1 MLNILMCMSLTDP
14 DARNRR
20 VGSLLQPFAWVL
32 AILAL
37 GTAPF
42 LVDLIESVPASQQ
55 IAVWIPCMFGYILGC
70 IAFGL
75 LLYYS
80 SSHKNRLGIT
90 SYIFAYIAGLILIL
104 GSAKDENTG
113 LPDAFIPALVIYGIA
128 AILLVIYIVHSVAAH
143 QTLQDGVTTTA
154 TVTSAGINGMVNYVQ
169 HWKLTL
175 KFTDQQG
182 KERWFHIGRTGL
194 GYSVGQQFQ
203 IKYNPKKPGSKRGIV
218 VVNG

>member
-1 MLNILMCMSLTDP
+1 MSLTDP

-20 VGSLLQPFAWVL
+20 VGSFLQPFAWVL
-32 AILAL
+32 ALLAL
-37 GTAPF
+37 ATSPF
-42 LVDLIESVPASQQ
+42 LVAIIESVPASQQ
-55 IAVWIPCMFGYILGC
+55 ITAWVICMFSYIIGC

-80 SSHKNRLGIT
+80 SSHKNRLGII
-90 SYIFAYIAGLILIL
+90 SFIFAYVAGLILIL
-104 GSAKDENTG
+104 GSAKDKNTG
-113 LPDAFIPALVIYGIA
+113 LPDALVPALVTYGIA
-128 AILLVIYIVHSVAAH
+128 AVLLVIYILHAVAAQ
-143 QTLQDGVTTTA
+143 QTLVDGVTTTA
-154 TVTSAGINGMVNYVQ
+154 TVTAAGINGMVNYVQ

-194 GYSVGQQFQ
+194 GYRVGQEFQ
-203 IKYNPKKPGSKRGIV
+203 IKYNPNKPGSKRGIV

>member
-1 MLNILMCMSLTDP
+1 MSMSLTDP
-14 DARNRR
+14 DSRNRKI
-20 VGSLLQPFAWVL
+20 GSFLQPIAWVL

-37 GTAPF
+37 GTSPF
-42 LVDLIESVPASQQ
+42 LVVIIESVPASQQ
-55 IAVWIPCMFGYILGC
+55 IAAWVICMFSYIIGC

-104 GSAKDENTG
+104 GSAKDKNTG
-113 LPDAFIPALVIYGIA
+113 LPDAFIPALVTYGIA
-128 AILLVIYIVHSVAAH
+128 AVLLVIYILHSVAAH

-182 KERWFHIGRTGL
+182 KDRWFHIGRTGL

-203 IKYNPKKPGSKRGIV
+203 IKYNPKKPGSRLGIV
-218 VVNG
+218 VLDG